1 MGGGRSNP
9 NPRGYS
15 GAGGGS
21 AGAASEGRYPSSFGS
36 EDDSSEESKRE
47 VEESHEEYAESA
59 SITDRQA
66 KDMQERRENV
76 VDNLKEE
83 GLEIQ
88 DDHIYGSVMQ
98 GTMTGPMDE
107 DSDVDVLVVLDADE
121 HEQWAKGENGPRNA
135 LNAVK
140 RKLNK
145 KYPDQEVT
153 VDRNVVAVK
162 FSDFTVE
169 VAPAFRYSDVRNA
182 EDPSDYVTIG
192 GMTVPVR
199 PSTADNPNNG
209 YAIPDTYEGQ
219 SWVGTNPRK
228 FQSMYNAVNENNGG
242 NLQKVAVSA
251 KKWNEQNGKPVNSYH
266 MVMMAY
272 KYFQNDAPANAS
284 TSEHMSNFMRKLP
297 QYVHEE
303 TREPVYEER
312 IDNGMSSKEKKK
324 AAEKAW
330 KASEKIEEAERLKEQ
345 GKTQKA
351 KEKYR
356 EVYGDGFN

>member
-1 MGGGRSNP
+1 MGKRSSTPKRGR
-9 NPRGYS
+9 
-15 GAGGGS
+15 GS
-21 AGAASEGRYPSSFGS
+21 AATGVRKPPREQDTLDQDTSDSPEEAGR
-36 EDDSSEESKRE
+36 KI
-47 VEESHEEYAESA
+47 EESHEDYAEDA
-59 SITDRQA
+59 EITDKQA

-83 GLEIQ
+83 GLEIEE
-88 DDHIYGSVMQ
+88 DHIYGSVMQ
-98 GTMTGPMDE
+98 GTMTGPMNE
-107 DSDVDVLVVLDADE
+107 DSDVDVLVVLDAEE
-121 HEQWAKGENGPRNA
+121 HRQWAEDKNGPRNA

-140 RKLNK
+140 RKLEK
-145 KYPDQEVT
+145 KYPNQEVY

-169 VAPAFRYSDVRNA
+169 VAPAFRYSDVRDPEPPSRFALFGGTA
-182 EDPSDYVTIG
+182 EDPND
-192 GMTVPVR
+192 
-199 PSTADNPNNG
+199 G

-228 FQSMYNAVNENNGG
+228 FQSMYDAVNRNNGDK
-242 NLQKVAVSA
+242 LQKVAVTA

-272 KYFQNDAPANAS
+272 KYFQNDAPENAS
-284 TSEHMSNFMRKLP
+284 TQEHMSNFMRKLP
-297 QYVHEE
+297 QYVHSK

-312 IDNGMSSKEKKK
+312 IDEGMSRKEKKK

-330 KASEKIEEAERLKEQ
+330 KASEKIEEAERLKKE
-345 GKTQKA
+345 GKTEEA

-356 EVYGDGFN
+356 EVYGDDFK